1 MQRCRPRFVAQIPAP
16 LLCAALL
23 LVASTAFAAPMEKKK
38 GGGDSF
44 IQFPTLTATIF
55 HPDGGRGVL
64 TVDLGIDVADGG
76 LRQKASASI
85 PILRDAYTRA
95 LLRYAPSIPPGAPPD
110 VEAIARQLQQA
121 TDQALGRPGAKL
133 LLGSVLEN

>member
-1 MQRCRPRFVAQIPAP
+1 MRRLSFSALCLYLIATVA
-16 LLCAALL
+16 
-23 LVASTAFAAPMEKKK
+23 VAAPMEKKK

-44 IQFPTLTATIF
+44 IQLPTLTATVF

-76 LRQKASASI
+76 LRKRAAASI
-85 PILRDAYTRA
+85 PVLRDAYTRA
-95 LLRYAPSIPPGAPPD
+95 LLRYAPSIPLGGPPD

-121 TDQALGRPGAKL
+121 TDQTLGRPGALL